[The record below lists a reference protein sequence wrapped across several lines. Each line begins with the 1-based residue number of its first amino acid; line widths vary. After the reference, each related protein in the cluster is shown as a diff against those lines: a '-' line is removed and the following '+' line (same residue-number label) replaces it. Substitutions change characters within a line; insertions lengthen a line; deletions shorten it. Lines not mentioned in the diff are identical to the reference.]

1 MNATNTIDS
10 MNTRWYV
17 IQTKPGNERRV
28 ETHLSNQ
35 EMEVFLPLYEAFRYS
50 SGKMVK
56 NIKPLF
62 PNYLFTKLDVDVH
75 YYKVKWTR
83 GVNKILGCGDRP
95 IPIFEKVIQAIKERM
110 GEDNLIKLEEKWEKG
125 DIVQITSGPFK
136 DLMGIFEKRMS
147 GGERSKVLLSLIG
160 VDVPVRISRLQI
172 KIVA

>member
-1 MNATNTIDS
+1 MNPQ
-10 MNTRWYV
+10 WYV
-17 IQTKPGNERRV
+17 VQTKPGNERRV
-28 ETHLSNQ
+28 ETHLFNQ
-35 EMEVFLPLYEAFRYS
+35 EMEVFLPLYETFQYS
-50 SGKMVK
+50 SGKMVQ

-62 PNYLFTKLDVDVH
+62 PNYLFAKLDLNVH

-83 GVNKILGCGDRP
+83 GVNKILGNGNGPVP
-95 IPIFEKVIQAIKERM
+95 ISETVIQTIMERR
-110 GEDNLIKLEEKWEKG
+110 GADNLVKLDERLKKG